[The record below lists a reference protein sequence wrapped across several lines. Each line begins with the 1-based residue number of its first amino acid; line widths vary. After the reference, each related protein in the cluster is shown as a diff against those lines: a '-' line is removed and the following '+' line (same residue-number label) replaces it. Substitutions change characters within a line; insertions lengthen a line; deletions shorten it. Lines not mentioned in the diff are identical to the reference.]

1 MLTSSESV
9 QPKEMKCLKCYE
21 GELQMGVTSLT
32 YSREGSVIQV
42 QVDGVP
48 AEICPICG
56 EAYLS
61 EAVAQQI
68 FDIVDPLLTIG
79 QRMREGMILPAPTV
93 DIHFPPLAPV
103 HLKHVVDAGGNRVEA
118 MAGSS

>member
-21 GELQMGVTSLT
+21 GELQVGVTSLT

-48 AEICPICG
+48 AEICSVCG

-68 FDIVDPLLTIG
+68 FDIVDPLLKIG
-79 QRMREGMILPAPTV
+79 
-93 DIHFPPLAPV
+93 
-103 HLKHVVDAGGNRVEA
+103 
-118 MAGSS
+118 

>member
-1 MLTSSESV
+1 
-9 QPKEMKCLKCYE
+9 
-21 GELQMGVTSLT
+21 MGVTSLT

-48 AEICPICG
+48 AEICPVCG

-61 EAVAQQI
+61 EIIAQQI
-68 FDIVDPLLTIG
+68 FDIVDPLLTVG
-79 QRMREGMILPAPTV
+79 QRMREGMILPVPTV
-93 DIHFPPLAPV
+93 DIRFPPLTPV
-103 HLKHVVDAGGNRVEA
+103 YLKHVVDAAGNRVEA